1 MWNICY
7 GVLYRDCKLNL
18 FIDISLWFS
27 VTILTASSFFCW
39 LLVKKAKQWAKY
51 QHIYMVFLTIY
62 CQNIGLSIGS
72 PNISVYY
79 FGTSKYFE
87 QLSVWLHPFNLF
99 INHLVPHLDR
109 LQAIMFTNVCQF
121 SLSSQEYFPLICCL
135 SEFPPPSF
143 EMFKMGN
150 NFQ

>member
-1 MWNICY
+1 M
-7 GVLYRDCKLNL
+7 G
-18 FIDISLWFS
+18 
-27 VTILTASSFFCW
+27 
-39 LLVKKAKQWAKY
+39 
-51 QHIYMVFLTIY
+51 FLTIC

-87 QLSVWLHPFNLF
+87 QISVWLHPFNLF

-109 LQAIMFTNVCQF
+109 LQAIMFTNVCKF

-143 EMFKMGN
+143 EMFEMGN
-150 NFQ
+150 NFQQDDDHLFIFLICTSRLLSKCTLAPCVRQYRTNAIYQRVHSLMICYFFTNQS

>member
-1 MWNICY
+1 M
-7 GVLYRDCKLNL
+7 G
-18 FIDISLWFS
+18 
-27 VTILTASSFFCW
+27 FF
-39 LLVKKAKQWAKY
+39 
-51 QHIYMVFLTIY
+51 TIY
-62 CQNIGLSIGS
+62 CQNIGLNIGS

-135 SEFPPPSF
+135 SGFPPPSF

-150 NFQ
+150 NFQQEDDHLLIFSFVQAGCFQSAHLHHVLDIHYVHSTEQM